1 MGTTTI
7 TVLPRLLVVMEADI
21 ARLRLVVT
29 AIVPRPVQEVLTA
42 AVVLAAARDHV
53 LADHVLTVA
62 VLVLMAAALV
72 PAEAPVPDS
81 VPADNVLTAA
91 LMAVLVPAEAPVPDS
106 VLAEALTADNVPA
119 EGLVLAEAAG
129 REVPETKA
137 SVLNPAETADARN
150 LIAISRHVQARILMH
165 T

>member
-42 AVVLAAARDHV
+42 VVVLAAARDHV
-53 LADHVLTVA
+53 LADHVLMV
-62 VLVLMAAALV
+62 VALV

-91 LMAVLVPAEAPVPDS
+91 LMAVLVPAEDPVPDS
-106 VLAEALTADNVPA
+106 VLTAALTADNVPA